1 MHAIPAVMPR
11 ALALV
16 LQLLLLR
23 RVTSSQVA
31 TAPLPTRCGG
41 RCRCCSTT
49 TQSLARPSST
59 SHTITPSACLKV
71 GLHCPVPHALPPR
84 RLTAG
89 AGRAAA
95 DAQCSHA
102 VKRVAGS
109 GEWQQCAMMRN
120 ASQCEL
126 SVLVTKSD
134 ACSGFEVAALQYG
147 VSSAVSSAVA
157 HAAAGVSFQPARL
170 VRR

>member
-1 MHAIPAVMPR
+1 MSLLQHHDAVTG
-11 ALALV
+11 
-16 LQLLLLR
+16 
-23 RVTSSQVA
+23 TSKQHVAYDYAQRLSEGRPPLPCSTHTA
-31 TAPLPTRCGG
+31 TA
-41 RCRCCSTT
+41 
-49 TQSLARPSST
+49 A
-59 SHTITPSACLKV
+59 
-71 GLHCPVPHALPPR
+71 PHSWR
-84 RLTAG
+84 

-109 GEWQQCAMMRN
+109 GDWQQCAMMRN

-126 SVLVTKSD
+126 SASVTKSD

-147 VSSAVSSAVA
+147 VSSAVVN
-157 HAAAGVSFQPARL
+157 AAAGVSFQPARL